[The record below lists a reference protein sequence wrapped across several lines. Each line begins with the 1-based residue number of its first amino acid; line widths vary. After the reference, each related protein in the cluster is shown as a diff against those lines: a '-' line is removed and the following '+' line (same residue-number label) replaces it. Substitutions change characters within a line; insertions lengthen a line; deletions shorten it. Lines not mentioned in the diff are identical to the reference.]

1 MENQQAFYKGK
12 EIFDYSGTTMDK
24 EFELIPARSLA
35 VLDRKPVNKSA
46 LEGKIAPK
54 RCGITDIHGGE

>member
-1 MENQQAFYKGK
+1 
-12 EIFDYSGTTMDK
+12 MDK

-35 VLDRKPVNKSA
+35 VLDRQPVDKSA

-54 RCGITDIHGGE
+54 TLWYN